1 MLIPRVIPCL
11 LLRGTGL
18 VKTVR
23 FSDPKYVGD
32 MINAVRIFNDKE
44 VDEIVILDI
53 EAYTGRTKINWELVT
68 KTASEAFMPMCYG
81 GGIRSVDE
89 IRRLF
94 KAGIEKVSINTALH
108 DDPRLLEAAA
118 KAFGSQSIVAGIDV
132 KKGLLGRNAVMSHG
146 GKKKRHNDVVEWAR
160 TVERAGAGEIML
172 TSVDRDGT
180 QSGYDLDLIKQVT
193 SAVRVPVIAC
203 GGAGKLE
210 HFAQAIRSG
219 ASAVAAGSLFVFHG
233 PHRAVLITYPE
244 RAELKKW
251 LTP

>member
-1 MLIPRVIPCL
+1 
-11 LLRGTGL
+11 
-18 VKTVR
+18 
-23 FSDPKYVGD
+23 
-32 MINAVRIFNDKE
+32 
-44 VDEIVILDI
+44 
-53 EAYTGRTKINWELVT
+53 
-68 KTASEAFMPMCYG
+68 
-81 GGIRSVDE
+81 
-89 IRRLF
+89 
-94 KAGIEKVSINTALH
+94 
-108 DDPRLLEAAA
+108 
-118 KAFGSQSIVAGIDV
+118 
-132 KKGLLGRNAVMSHG
+132 
-146 GKKKRHNDVVEWAR
+146 
-160 TVERAGAGEIML
+160 ML